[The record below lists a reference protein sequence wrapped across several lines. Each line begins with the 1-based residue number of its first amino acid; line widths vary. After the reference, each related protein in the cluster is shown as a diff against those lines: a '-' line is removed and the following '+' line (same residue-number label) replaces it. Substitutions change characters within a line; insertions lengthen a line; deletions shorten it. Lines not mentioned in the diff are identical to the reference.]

1 MRNERLEEALTWCK
15 NNIESTRFKKF
26 NRESKKKHVRKN
38 QDRVKTIDRPKNLSN
53 Y

>member
-1 MRNERLEEALTWCK
+1 MRNERLESALTWCK
-15 NNIESTRFKKF
+15 RNN
-26 NRESKKKHVRKN
+26 ESKKKHVRKN